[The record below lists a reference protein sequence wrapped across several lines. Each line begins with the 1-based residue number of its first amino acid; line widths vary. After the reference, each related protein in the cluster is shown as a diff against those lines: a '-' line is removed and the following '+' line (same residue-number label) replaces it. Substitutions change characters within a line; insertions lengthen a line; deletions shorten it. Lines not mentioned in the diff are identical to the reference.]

1 MELTNINRQMN
12 KKCQIFTPKN
22 YVEKLLDCVKY
33 NEHLYNK
40 KILENA
46 CGDGKILVTI
56 IQRYINDCLKNK
68 LSKNTIQKGLFNDI
82 YAYEIDKKYYK
93 KCIKNVNQVL
103 KDNDIGEIEW
113 HIYNEDYLKAE
124 IDIKFD
130 YIISNPPYITY
141 KELPIKERF
150 FLKENFLTCKKGKY
164 DYCYAFIEKSINSLK
179 NNGKM
184 SYLIPSSIF
193 KVVSGYALRTLMKK
207 NLIQIDDYTT
217 EKLFNNALV
226 ASAIIVIDNSLI
238 TPVIHYNDIVNK
250 KCLTI
255 HKDSLEHK
263 WFFKK
268 IPMDGLK
275 RFGNFFDVAHPV
287 ATLLNKAYVIKHW
300 EDYDE
305 NYYLCS
311 NHKIEKSILKEAASP
326 RILSYR
332 KKELIIFPYKYIDG
346 KLVKYDLD
354 EFEQQF
360 PHATAFLTKQRKQLE
375 KRKIDSHAKWFE
387 YGRSQALCTLNTKKL
402 LLSTIVTQK
411 IKIYELAQDCI
422 PYAGIFV
429 KQKTCEYSLK
439 DAINILTSQQFI
451 DYAYNVGINI
461 NGTSVRITVKDIM
474 NYYF

>member
-1 MELTNINRQMN
+1 MN

>member
-1 MELTNINRQMN
+1 MN
-12 KKCQIFTPKN
+12 KKCQIFTPEN
-22 YVEKLLDCVKY
+22 YVEKLLDCVNY
-33 NEHLYNK
+33 NEDLHNK

-46 CGDGKILVTI
+46 CGDGNILVTI
-56 IQRYINDCLKNK
+56 IQRYINDGLKNK
-68 LSKNTIQKGLFNDI
+68 LSKNTIQQGLSNDI

-93 KCIKNVNQVL
+93 KCIKNVNRIL
-103 KDNDIGEIEW
+103 KDKGIGVVNW
-113 HIYNEDYLKAE
+113 HIYNEDYLQAKV
-124 IDIKFD
+124 DVKFD

-141 KELPIKERF
+141 KELPIKERI

-193 KVVSGYALRTLMKK
+193 KVVSGNTLRELMKTK
-207 NLIQIDDYTT
+207 LVQINDYTT
-217 EKLFNNALV
+217 KKLFDNALV
-226 ASAIIVIDNSLI
+226 ASAIIVIDDSRTTQI
-238 TPVIHYNDIVNK
+238 IRYNDIVNK
-250 KCLTI
+250 KCLLI
-255 HKDSLEHK
+255 HKNDLGEK

-268 IPMDGLK
+268 NSTKGLN
-275 RFGNFFDVAHPV
+275 RFGNFFKVAHPV
-287 ATLLNKAYVIKHW
+287 ATLLNKAYIIKEW

-305 NYYLCS
+305 KYYLCS

-326 RILSYR
+326 RILSYG
-332 KKELIIFPYKYIDG
+332 KKELIIFPYQYING
-346 KLVKYDLD
+346 KLVKYAVD

-360 PHATAFLTKQRKQLE
+360 PHAAAFLTKQREQLE
-375 KRKIDSHAKWFE
+375 KRNSDSHAKWFE

-402 LLSTIVTQK
+402 LLSTIITQK
-411 IKIYELAQDCI
+411 IKIYELTQDCI

-429 KQKTCEYSLK
+429 KQKSSDYSLK
-439 DAINILTSQQFI
+439 DAINILSSKKFI

-461 NGTSVRITVKDIM
+461 NGTSVRITAKDIM

>member
-1 MELTNINRQMN
+1 MN
-12 KKCQIFTPKN
+12 KKCQIFTPEN

-33 NEHLYNK
+33 NEHLYDK

-46 CGDGKILVTI
+46 CGDGKILMAV
-56 IQRYINDCLKNK
+56 IQRYIDNCLKNK
-68 LSKNTIQKGLFNDI
+68 LSKNIIRKGLSNNI

-93 KCIKNVNQVL
+93 KCIKNVNRVL
-103 KDNDIGEIEW
+103 RDNGIGIIDW

-141 KELPIKERF
+141 KEIPIKERI
-150 FLKENFLTCKKGKY
+150 FLKENFLTCRKGKY

-179 NNGKM
+179 KNGKM
-184 SYLIPSSIF
+184 CYLIPSSIF
-193 KVVSGYALRTLMKK
+193 KVVSGYALRVLMKK
-207 NLIQIDDYTT
+207 NLVQIDDYTT

-238 TPVIHYNDIVNK
+238 TPVIYYNDIVNK
-250 KCLTI
+250 KYFTI
-255 HKDSLEHK
+255 NKDSLEHK

-268 IPMDGLK
+268 NPIDGLK

-287 ATLLNKAYVIKHW
+287 ATLLNKAYIIKQW

-305 NYYLCS
+305 TYYLCN

-326 RILSYR
+326 RILSYG
-332 KKELIIFPYKYIDG
+332 KKELIIFPYQYIDG
-346 KLVKYDLD
+346 KLVKYALD

-360 PHATAFLTKQRKQLE
+360 PQAAAFLTKQRKQLE
-375 KRKIDSHAKWFE
+375 KRTSDSHAKWFE
-387 YGRSQALCTLNTKKL
+387 YGRSQALYALNTKKL

-439 DAINILTSQQFI
+439 DAIDILTSQQFI

>member
-1 MELTNINRQMN
+1 MELTNINKQMN